1 MPAQADGAHADAVAA
16 EHREALTHLRACLEA
31 RVALVGGSHP
41 DVADAQRSAASPAAH
56 ARCPAV
62 PCSRPEAPG

>member
-16 EHREALTHLRACLEA
+16 EHRAALTHLRACLEA

-41 DVADAQRSAASPAAH
+41 DVADAQRTPLPPLPTRA
-56 ARCPAV
+56 AV
-62 PCSRPEAPG
+62 PCRGVG